1 MNTTF
6 TTINGTTFTANE
18 TMTHCY
24 CWPKGRKGERVRI
37 KKAEF
42 EAAQR
47 EDELERKMAAEAEK
61 PLTFEELQTL
71 AMENYNNGGD
81 GIVECWDERTFND
94 YVNEFGPITKEK
106 AMEMFS
112 THEEVTRDFMGYG
125 DPIELVLTEN
135 DNMVTITP
143 EDIERDARELERY
156 IEEAEESNT
165 DLEVAEIAEQMLDA
179 AAEDPKVSLEEFV
192 EKVEKVEKAKKTRK
206 SKDIAF
212 TYTVN
217 GEVIVTL
224 TAKQVDFIK
233 HLPDTCFWEHGL
245 DSCIW
250 IDCLCDEIK
259 GQFAGKPMTVGA
271 MISTICEKKLGI
283 RADNRVNGKKC
294 KSFSLTELGKQV
306 FASPEWGL
314 N

>member
-24 CWPKGRKGERVRI
+24 CWPEGRKGERVRI

-47 EDELERKMAAEAEK
+47 EDELERKMAAEQE
-61 PLTFEELQTL
+61 TT
-71 AMENYNNGGD
+71 
-81 GIVECWDERTFND
+81 
-94 YVNEFGPITKEK
+94 
-106 AMEMFS
+106 
-112 THEEVTRDFMGYG
+112 
-125 DPIELVLTEN
+125 ELVLTEN
-135 DNMVTITP
+135 DNMITITP

-179 AAEDPKVSLEEFV
+179 AAEDPEVSLEEYV
-192 EKVEKVEKAKKTRK
+192 EKVEKVEKARK

-233 HLPDTCFWEHGL
+233 HLPDTCFWQDGL

-271 MISTICEKKLGI
+271 MISTICEKRLGV

-294 KSFSLTELGKQV
+294 KSFALTELGKQV
-306 FASPEWGL
+306 FANPEWGL
-314 N
+314 Q